1 MFVLNT
7 SAAGSLLL
15 QEYFDFPPAT
25 AAFVLGAYIGP
36 WIALW
41 CLEGI
46 FERLKWHLEATKME
60 ADTHKQCDFIGDIA
74 TFGIEHI
81 S

>member
-1 MFVLNT
+1 MVL
-7 SAAGSLLL
+7 
-15 QEYFDFPPAT
+15 QQYFDFPPAT
-25 AAFVLGAYIGP
+25 ATFVLGAYIGP

-46 FERLKWHLEATKME
+46 FERPKWHLEATKME
-60 ADTHKQCDFIGDIA
+60 AEPHKQRYFLCYID

-81 S
+81 SSTHVCELKK

>member
-1 MFVLNT
+1 MQKQLEVFRFFCFNT
-7 SAAGSLLL
+7 SAAGSMVL

-25 AAFVLGAYIGP
+25 ATFVLGAYIGP

-46 FERLKWHLEATKME
+46 FERPKWHLEATKME
-60 ADTHKQCDFIGDIA
+60 ADLTNSDI
-74 TFGIEHI
+74 